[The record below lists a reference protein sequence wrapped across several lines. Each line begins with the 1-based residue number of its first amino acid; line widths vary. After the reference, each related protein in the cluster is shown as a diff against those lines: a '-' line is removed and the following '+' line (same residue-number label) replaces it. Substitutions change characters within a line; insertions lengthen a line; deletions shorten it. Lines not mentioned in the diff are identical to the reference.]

1 MRFLVVL
8 FLLATVVWAFED
20 LVEDKKPQE
29 GPGGAVTR
37 KLKGAFNPGPCVYN
51 SDCGFEGKCKKWR
64 CVWNFCVCLGRKWTV
79 IVVTGFIVV
88 FCVLKS
94 ALPDARYNRS
104 SDPQLVNYIRVS
116 PAAKTL
122 PRAGSLFC
130 WAMTSTKYH
139 DDRVIAVNQTW
150 LPRCDHGQFFT
161 NDVIDPKLNISYST
175 VFAGIPDC
183 YTNLFFKTRYALR
196 YIYCEIS
203 SNFDW
208 YLKADDDTYV
218 ILENLRA
225 YLAELDPSIP
235 YYLGYRLRPFLL
247 QIPGISRHYNR
258 QESIFGT
265 RLQRWGSGLYGNET
279 LCPDDKDEDVGLA
292 RCFADIQI
300 YPHDTR
306 NERGQQRFNALRPNE
321 MFKGTGLDALYWNY
335 YGELEGF
342 EAFGDDLISFH
353 HLTPDE
359 IRLIDVLLYR
369 DGGFSEVFLGI
380 PFAKPP
386 IGTLRFE
393 KPKPPESWEDV
404 LDATKYGP
412 ACYPHNKTE
421 IREPTSEDC
430 LHLGVIR
437 PKEAKTSEKL
447 PVLVWIHPGGYSV
460 SSASNYHY
468 SGLANIYNPHGIIVV
483 VQALQ
488 FIQETIEDFGGDKN
502 KATIWGMSAGGASA
516 SQLAL
521 SPHAEDLFHR
531 QIAMSGGALMNWA
544 FGENV
549 ILHSEA
555 MVFELGC
562 SLNVPLKECLQELPV
577 ERFYDA
583 VEVLGSSQ
591 YSMDLLKWHP
601 RVDGDLFPA
610 EPEILITKALKRP
623 QLMGVAKKES
633 LFFVILNEGKSMQT
647 LEVDPS
653 EFQNFDRDE
662 LEKRIKT

>member
-1 MRFLVVL
+1 MTSRKWPMIVVGFVIVFYAL
-8 FLLATVVWAFED
+8 KLAF
-20 LVEDKKPQE
+20 
-29 GPGGAVTR
+29 PGGQYSR
-37 KLKGAFNPGPCVYN
+37 RND
-51 SDCGFEGKCKKWR
+51 S
-64 CVWNFCVCLGRKWTV
+64 
-79 IVVTGFIVV
+79 
-88 FCVLKS
+88 
-94 ALPDARYNRS
+94 
-104 SDPQLVNYIRVS
+104 QLAHCIRVS
-116 PAAKTL
+116 PEAKTL
-122 PRAGSLFC
+122 PRTGNLFC

-139 DDRVIAVNQTW
+139 ENRVIAVNQTW

-161 NDVIDPKLNISYST
+161 NDVMDPRLNIAYST
-175 VFAGIPDC
+175 VFAGIPDY
-183 YTNLFFKTRYALR
+183 YTNLFFKTRYALH
-196 YIYCEIS
+196 YIYREIS
-203 SNFDW
+203 GSFDW

-218 ILENLRA
+218 VVENLRA
-225 YLAELDPSIP
+225 YLAGLDPSIP
-235 YYLGYRLRPFLL
+235 YFLGYRLRPFLVTKKRSQFREHGYNAGGAGYVL
-247 QIPGISRHYNR
+247 SRAAMKLFAER
-258 QESIFGT
+258 M
-265 RLQRWGSGLYGNET
+265 YGNET
-279 LCPDDKDEDVGLA
+279 LCPDDEDEDVGLA
-292 RCFADIQI
+292 RCFANIQI

-306 NERGQQRFNALRPNE
+306 NELGQQRFNTLRPNE
-321 MFKGTGLDALYWNY
+321 MYKGTGLEALYWNY
-335 YGELEGF
+335 YGALEG
-342 EAFGDDLISFH
+342 
-353 HLTPDE
+353 
-359 IRLIDVLLYR
+359 
-369 DGGFSEVFLGI
+369 GGFSEVFLGI

-468 SGLANIYNPHGIIVV
+468 SGLANIYNPHGIIAVV
-483 VQALQ
+483 IQYRLGFFGFFSDGTELPGNLGLWDQIAALK

-502 KATIWGMSAGGASA
+502 KVTIWGMSAGGASA

-521 SPHAEDLFHR
+521 SPHAQGLFHR

-549 ILHSEA
+549 ILHSNA
-555 MVFELGC
+555 MAKELGC
-562 SLNVPLKECLQELPV
+562 SSTAQLKECLQELPV
-577 ERFYDA
+577 AKFYDA

-610 EPEILITKALKRP
+610 EPEVLIKKALKRP
-623 QLMGVAKKES
+623 QLMGVAEKES

-653 EFQNFDRDE
+653 EFHNFDRKE
-662 LEKRIKT
+662 LEKRIKTS